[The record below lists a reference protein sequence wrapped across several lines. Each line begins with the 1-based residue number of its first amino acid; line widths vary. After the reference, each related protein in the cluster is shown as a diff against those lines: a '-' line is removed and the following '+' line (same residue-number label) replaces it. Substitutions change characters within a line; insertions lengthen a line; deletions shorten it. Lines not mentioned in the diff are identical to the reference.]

1 MKHIFLAIALLF
13 SAHLAR
19 SAPLGAVVQSST
31 YDPTNG
37 VTTVHIVNVSHKD
50 ITAFIISTKETRA
63 DGTVEEGEQMYEFLT
78 TMISVAESGGTIPSV
93 HGSGAFA
100 PGESREETF
109 QHSSKGTQVQLEV
122 TVVAYADATAQVTD
136 QRAFQNLVTQRQ
148 SRVAAM
154 RKTNEVIKQ
163 TLADPSVKNHRAT
176 IAAELARL
184 AIAYKKSTDA
194 LASAEASS
202 LEFAN
207 IEIPQD
213 EASLAAFTKVI
224 DHRIALT
231 DPHVNPSLV
240 EVQP

>member
-163 TLADPSVKNHRAT
+163 TLADPPSRTTVR
-176 IAAELARL
+176 RL
-184 AIAYKKSTDA
+184 P
-194 LASAEASS
+194 L
-202 LEFAN
+202 N
-207 IEIPQD
+207 W
-213 EASLAAFTKVI
+213 
-224 DHRIALT
+224 RGW
-231 DPHVNPSLV
+231 PSLTRNLLTRSLR
-240 EVQP
+240 QRRRHWNSQTLKSRRTRLP